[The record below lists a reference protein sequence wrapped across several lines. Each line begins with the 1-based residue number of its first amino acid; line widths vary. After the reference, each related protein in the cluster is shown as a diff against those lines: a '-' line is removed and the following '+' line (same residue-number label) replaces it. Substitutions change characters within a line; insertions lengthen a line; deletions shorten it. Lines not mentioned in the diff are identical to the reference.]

1 MVSLEF
7 AALLK
12 ILAKQG
18 IIAESVAKPRSR
30 NRTSGGMK
38 DTDKLVQGYVASVP
52 FDRRLYRQDIEG
64 SIAHARMLAKQ
75 GIIANKE
82 AEAIIKGL
90 HSIRKEIEQGKFHF
104 KTELEDIHMNI
115 EARLFEKIGD
125 VAGKLHTAR
134 SRNDQVALDMRLFLK
149 EEIPKTIDNIKALQS
164 SLVELAEANKD
175 VIIPGYTHLQQA
187 QPVLLA
193 HHLLAYF
200 EMFQRDKER
209 FSDCLKRTDVLP
221 SGSGALAGVAYP
233 VDRQFMAQELGF
245 SEISNNSVDAVSDR
259 DFVVEYQAASALAMM
274 HISRLAEEI
283 VLWSSSEFGF
293 IEIGKDF
300 TTGSSIM
307 PQKKN
312 PDVAELARGKTGRIY
327 GNLMSLLTTMKA
339 LPLAY
344 DRDMQEDKQG
354 LFDTLDT
361 LHSTLEVFAE
371 MIKTIKVNTRRVRED
386 IKDYILATDLADYL
400 VKKGMPFRKAHS
412 VVAKL
417 SEYAINDEKSFRQ
430 LSLSEY
436 RDFSPLF
443 DKDVYN
449 ITLESSIAARDVVG
463 GTAPNQVETALRKAK
478 KSLRTKLK

>member
-1 MVSLEF
+1 MSYQRGRF
-7 AALLK
+7 QK
-12 ILAKQG
+12 G
-18 IIAESVAKPRSR
+18 T
-30 NRTSGGMK
+30 NRTAQ
-38 DTDKLVQGYVASVP
+38 DYLASIP
-52 FDRRLYRQDIEG
+52 FDQRLYRQDIEG

-75 GIIANKE
+75 EIIADKD
-82 AEAIIKGL
+82 AETIIKGL
-90 HSIRKEIEQGKFHF
+90 NSIRKEIEQGKFQF

-149 EEIPKTIDNIKALQS
+149 EEIPRTIDNIKALQS
-164 SLVELAEANKD
+164 SLVELAEDSKD

-293 IEIGKDF
+293 IEISEDF

-371 MIKTIKVNTRRVRED
+371 MIKTLKVNPQRISNAINE
-386 IKDYILATDLADYL
+386 DYILATDLADYL
-400 VKKGMPFRKAHS
+400 VKKGMPFRQAHNTVS
-412 VVAKL
+412 KL
-417 SEYAINDEKSFRQ
+417 GEYAVANRKSFRE

-449 ITLESSIAARDVVG
+449 ITLESSIASRNIVG
-463 GTAPNQVETALRKAK
+463 GTAANQVEVALEKARSLLRIEQNSSQVK
-478 KSLRTKLK
+478 KKGGK

>member
-1 MVSLEF
+1 MSY
-7 AALLK
+7 
-12 ILAKQG
+12 Q
-18 IIAESVAKPRSR
+18 RSR
-30 NRTSGGMK
+30 FQKGTNKTAQ
-38 DTDKLVQGYVASVP
+38 DYLASIP
-52 FDRRLYRQDIEG
+52 FDQRLYRQDIEG

-75 GIIANKE
+75 GIIADKD
-82 AEAIIKGL
+82 AEAIIAGL
-90 HSIRKEIEQGKFHF
+90 NSIRNEIEQGKFHF
-104 KTELEDIHMNI
+104 KTKLEDIHMNI

-149 EEIPKTIDNIKALQS
+149 EEIPKTMDNIKALQS

-200 EMFQRDKER
+200 EMFQRDKQR

-293 IEIGKDF
+293 IEIGEDF

-371 MIKTIKVNTRRVRED
+371 MIKTLKVNPQRISNAINE
-386 IKDYILATDLADYL
+386 DYILATDLADYL
-400 VKKGMPFRKAHS
+400 VKKGMPFRQAHNTMS
-412 VVAKL
+412 KLGKYAVA
-417 SEYAINDEKSFRQ
+417 NRKSFRE

-463 GTAPNQVETALRKAK
+463 GTAPNQVEAALRKAK

>member
-1 MVSLEF
+1 MSY
-7 AALLK
+7 
-12 ILAKQG
+12 Q
-18 IIAESVAKPRSR
+18 RSR
-30 NRTSGGMK
+30 FQKGTNKTAQ
-38 DTDKLVQGYVASVP
+38 DYLASIP
-52 FDRRLYRQDIEG
+52 FDQRLYRQDIEG

-75 GIIANKE
+75 GIIADKD
-82 AEAIIKGL
+82 AEAMIAGL
-90 HSIRKEIEQGKFHF
+90 NSIRNEIEQGKFHF
-104 KTELEDIHMNI
+104 KTKLEDIHMNI

-164 SLVELAEANKD
+164 SLAELAEANKD

-200 EMFQRDKER
+200 EMFQRDKQR

-233 VDRQFMAQELGF
+233 VDRQFMAQDLGF
-245 SEISNNSVDAVSDR
+245 SEISNNSIDAVSDR

-293 IEIGKDF
+293 IEIGEDF

-354 LFDTLDT
+354 LFNTLDT

-371 MIKTIKVNTRRVRED
+371 MIKTLKVNPQRISNAINE
-386 IKDYILATDLADYL
+386 DYILATDLADYL
-400 VKKGMPFRKAHS
+400 VNKGMPFRQAHNTVS
-412 VVAKL
+412 KL
-417 SEYAINDEKSFRQ
+417 GEYAVANQKSFRE

-436 RDFSPLF
+436 RNFSPLF

-449 ITLESSIAARDVVG
+449 ITLESSIASRNIVG
-463 GTAPNQVETALRKAK
+463 GTAANQVEVALEKARSLLRIEQNSSQVK
-478 KSLRTKLK
+478 KKGGK

>member
-1 MVSLEF
+1 
-7 AALLK
+7 
-12 ILAKQG
+12 
-18 IIAESVAKPRSR
+18 
-30 NRTSGGMK
+30 
-38 DTDKLVQGYVASVP
+38 
-52 FDRRLYRQDIEG
+52 
-64 SIAHARMLAKQ
+64 
-75 GIIANKE
+75 
-82 AEAIIKGL
+82 
-90 HSIRKEIEQGKFHF
+90 
-104 KTELEDIHMNI
+104 
-115 EARLFEKIGD
+115 

-134 SRNDQVALDMRLFLK
+134 SRNDQVALDIRLFLK
-149 EEIPKTIDNIKALQS
+149 EEIPKTMDNIKALQS
-164 SLVELAEANKD
+164 SLMELAEANKD

-200 EMFQRDKER
+200 EMFQRDKQR

-245 SEISNNSVDAVSDR
+245 SAISNNSVDAVSDR

-293 IEIGKDF
+293 IEIGEDF

-307 PQKKN
+307 LQKKN

-371 MIKTIKVNTRRVRED
+371 MIKTLKVNPQRISNAINE
-386 IKDYILATDLADYL
+386 DYILATDLADYL
-400 VKKGMPFRKAHS
+400 VKKGMPFRQAHNTVS
-412 VVAKL
+412 KL
-417 SEYAINDEKSFRQ
+417 GKYAAANRKSFRE

-463 GTAPNQVETALRKAK
+463 GTAPNQVEAALRKAK

>member
-1 MVSLEF
+1 
-7 AALLK
+7 
-12 ILAKQG
+12 
-18 IIAESVAKPRSR
+18 
-30 NRTSGGMK
+30 MK
-38 DTDKLVQGYVASVP
+38 DTDKLVQGYVASIP
-52 FDRRLYRQDIEG
+52 FDRRLYRQDIKG

-75 GIIANKE
+75 GIITESDAK
-82 AEAIIKGL
+82 AIIAGL
-90 HSIRKEIEQGKFHF
+90 NSIRNEIEKGKFHF

-115 EARLFEKIGD
+115 EARLFDKIGD

-134 SRNDQVALDMRLFLK
+134 SRNDQIALDMRLFLK
-149 EEIPKTIDNIKALQS
+149 EEIPKTIDTIKALQS
-164 SLVELAEANKD
+164 SLVELAKDNKD

-200 EMFQRDKER
+200 EMFQRDKQR

-293 IEIGKDF
+293 IEIGENF

-371 MIKTIKVNTRRVRED
+371 MIKTLKVNPQRISNAINE
-386 IKDYILATDLADYL
+386 DYILATDLADYL
-400 VKKGMPFRKAHS
+400 VKKGMPFRQAHNTVS
-412 VVAKL
+412 KL
-417 SEYAINDEKSFRQ
+417 GEYAVANQKSFRE

-449 ITLESSIAARDVVG
+449 ITLESSIASRNIAG
-463 GTAPNQVETALRKAK
+463 GTAANQVEVALEKARNLLRIEQNSSQVKK
-478 KSLRTKLK
+478 KSGK

>member
-1 MVSLEF
+1 MSY
-7 AALLK
+7 
-12 ILAKQG
+12 Q
-18 IIAESVAKPRSR
+18 RSR
-30 NRTSGGMK
+30 FQKGTNKTAQ
-38 DTDKLVQGYVASVP
+38 DYLASIP
-52 FDRRLYRQDIEG
+52 FDQRLYRQDIEG

-75 GIIANKE
+75 GIIADKD
-82 AEAIIKGL
+82 AEAIIAGL
-90 HSIRKEIEQGKFHF
+90 NSIRNEIEQGKFHF
-104 KTELEDIHMNI
+104 KTKLEDIHMNI

-149 EEIPKTIDNIKALQS
+149 EEIPKTMDNIKALQS

-200 EMFQRDKER
+200 EMFQRDKQR

-293 IEIGKDF
+293 IEIGEDF

-371 MIKTIKVNTRRVRED
+371 MIKTLKVNPQRISNAINE
-386 IKDYILATDLADYL
+386 DYILATDLADYL
-400 VKKGMPFRKAHS
+400 VKKGMPFRQAHNTVS
-412 VVAKL
+412 KL
-417 SEYAINDEKSFRQ
+417 GEYAVANRKSFRE

-463 GTAPNQVETALRKAK
+463 GTAPNQVEAALRKAK

>member
-1 MVSLEF
+1 MSYQHNHF
-7 AALLK
+7 QKGTNKTAQDY
-12 ILAKQG
+12 LAS
-18 IIAESVAKPRSR
+18 I
-30 NRTSGGMK
+30 
-38 DTDKLVQGYVASVP
+38 P
-52 FDRRLYRQDIEG
+52 FDQRLYRQDIEG

-75 GIIANKE
+75 GIIADKD
-82 AEAIIKGL
+82 AEAIIAGL
-90 HSIRKEIEQGKFHF
+90 NSIRNEIEQGKFHF
-104 KTELEDIHMNI
+104 KTKLEDIHMNI

-164 SLVELAEANKD
+164 SLAELAEANKD

-200 EMFQRDKER
+200 EMFQRDKQR

-293 IEIGKDF
+293 IEISEDF

-354 LFDTLDT
+354 LFNTLDT

-371 MIKTIKVNTRRVRED
+371 MIKTLKVNPQRISNAINE
-386 IKDYILATDLADYL
+386 DYILATDLADYL
-400 VKKGMPFRKAHS
+400 VNKGMPFRQAHNTVS
-412 VVAKL
+412 KL
-417 SEYAINDEKSFRQ
+417 GEYAVANQKSFRE

-436 RDFSPLF
+436 RNFSPLF

-449 ITLESSIAARDVVG
+449 ITLESSIAARNIVG
-463 GTAPNQVETALRKAK
+463 GTAASQVKVALEKARSLLRIEQNRSQVK
-478 KSLRTKLK
+478 KKGGK

>member
-1 MVSLEF
+1 
-7 AALLK
+7 
-12 ILAKQG
+12 
-18 IIAESVAKPRSR
+18 
-30 NRTSGGMK
+30 MK
-38 DTDKLVQGYVASVP
+38 DTDKLVQGYVASIP
-52 FDRRLYRQDIEG
+52 FDQRLYRQDIEG

-75 GIIANKE
+75 GIIADKD
-82 AEAIIKGL
+82 AEAIIAGL
-90 HSIRKEIEQGKFHF
+90 NSIGNEIEQGKFHF

-149 EEIPKTIDNIKALQS
+149 EEIPRTIDNIKALQS
-164 SLVELAEANKD
+164 SLVELAKANKD

-200 EMFQRDKER
+200 EMFQRDKQR

-293 IEIGKDF
+293 IEISEDF

-354 LFDTLDT
+354 LFNTLDT

-371 MIKTIKVNTRRVRED
+371 MIKTLKVNPQRISNAINE
-386 IKDYILATDLADYL
+386 DYILATDLADYL
-400 VKKGMPFRKAHS
+400 VKKGMPFRQAHNTVS
-412 VVAKL
+412 KL
-417 SEYAINDEKSFRQ
+417 GEYAVANRKSFRE

-443 DKDVYN
+443 GKAVYN
-449 ITLESSIAARDVVG
+449 ITLESSIASRNIVG
-463 GTAPNQVETALRKAK
+463 GTAANQVEVALEKARGLLRIEQNSSQVK
-478 KSLRTKLK
+478 KKGGK

>member
-1 MVSLEF
+1 MSYQHSHF
-7 AALLK
+7 QKGTNKTAQDY
-12 ILAKQG
+12 LAS
-18 IIAESVAKPRSR
+18 I
-30 NRTSGGMK
+30 
-38 DTDKLVQGYVASVP
+38 P
-52 FDRRLYRQDIEG
+52 FDQRLYRQDIEG

-75 GIIANKE
+75 GIIADKD
-82 AEAIIKGL
+82 AEAIIAGL
-90 HSIRKEIEQGKFHF
+90 NSIRNEIEQGKFHF
-104 KTELEDIHMNI
+104 KTKLEDIHMNI

-164 SLVELAEANKD
+164 SLAELAEANKD

-200 EMFQRDKER
+200 EMFQRDKQR

-245 SEISNNSVDAVSDR
+245 SEISNNSIDAVSDR

-293 IEIGKDF
+293 IEISEDF

-354 LFDTLDT
+354 LFNTLDT

-371 MIKTIKVNTRRVRED
+371 MIKTLKVNPQRISNAINE
-386 IKDYILATDLADYL
+386 DYILATDLADYL
-400 VKKGMPFRKAHS
+400 VKKGMPFRQAHNTVS
-412 VVAKL
+412 KL
-417 SEYAINDEKSFRQ
+417 GEYAVANQKSFRE

-436 RDFSPLF
+436 RNFSPLF

-449 ITLESSIAARDVVG
+449 ITLESSIASRNIVG
-463 GTAPNQVETALRKAK
+463 GTAANQVEVALEKARRLLRIEQNKSQVKK
-478 KSLRTKLK
+478 KSGK

>member
-1 MVSLEF
+1 MSY
-7 AALLK
+7 
-12 ILAKQG
+12 Q
-18 IIAESVAKPRSR
+18 RSR
-30 NRTSGGMK
+30 FQKGTNKTAQ
-38 DTDKLVQGYVASVP
+38 DYLASIP
-52 FDRRLYRQDIEG
+52 FDQRLYRQDIEG

-75 GIIANKE
+75 GIIADKD
-82 AEAIIKGL
+82 AEAIIAGL
-90 HSIRKEIEQGKFHF
+90 NSIRNEIEQGKFHF
-104 KTELEDIHMNI
+104 KTKLEDIHMNI

-149 EEIPKTIDNIKALQS
+149 EEIPKTMDNIKALQS

-200 EMFQRDKER
+200 EMFQRDKQR

-293 IEIGKDF
+293 IEIGEDF

-371 MIKTIKVNTRRVRED
+371 MIKTLKVNPQRISNAINE
-386 IKDYILATDLADYL
+386 DYILATDLADYL
-400 VKKGMPFRKAHS
+400 VKKGMPFRQAHNTMS
-412 VVAKL
+412 KL
-417 SEYAINDEKSFRQ
+417 GEYAVANRKSFRE

-463 GTAPNQVETALRKAK
+463 GTAPNQVEAALRKAK